1 MKALT
6 EKEELKMNIKVLL
19 QDEIRRELDEIKKI
33 DVGTEECKVA
43 IDGVTKLIGLSND
56 MDKVDCEYQDR
67 YEAREIE
74 TELKKEQLNNER
86 ELKKRQL
93 KDDRIDRHIKNVITV
108 GTFVGGVLL
117 TYWGTCKTFE
127 FEKDG
132 SITTIMG
139 RGFING
145 LFHKK

>member
-1 MKALT
+1 
-6 EKEELKMNIKVLL
+6 MNIKVLL

-33 DVGTEECKVA
+33 DVGTDECKTA

-56 MDKVDCEYQDR
+56 MDKVDLEYQDR

-74 TELKKEQLNNER
+74 KELKKEQLGDDR
-86 ELKKRQL
+86 DLKKRQL
-93 KDDRIDRHIKNVITV
+93 KDERIDRHIKNLITLA
-108 GTFVGGVLL
+108 TFAGGVAL

-127 FEKDG
+127 FEKEG
-132 SITTIMG
+132 SITTMMG

-145 LFHKK
+145 LFHKNK